1 MRRQDIP
8 SKNGC
13 GTDCPGCLDCVPK
26 RACNLSTDRNPHV
39 MTLRYE
45 RSPFIVVSMICNPN
59 WLEIRTQ
66 MPADAHWTNCMDIV
80 NRVFVQKFDAL
91 VDEIVGQRLFGPV
104 QSHVHQIELLPR
116 TLPRADMLIV
126 LGSTPL
132 TPQLIDAIVCAEVP
146 NPTTQPELHNVVSKF
161 MLHKPCDSAPNARCR
176 QYMDNGSC
184 VQRFPQKKTE
194 HTTIQGS
201 VYPQYQRRCRYA
213 VLHGDRTITDDWV
226 IPYNPGLLLQFDC
239 SMHVE
244 VAVRSHSCRRALE
257 YVSTVRF
264 RATNTMVYCSGAC
277 SLCRRHT
284 ETPNN

>member
-1 MRRQDIP
+1 
-8 SKNGC
+8 
-13 GTDCPGCLDCVPK
+13 
-26 RACNLSTDRNPHV
+26 
-39 MTLRYE
+39 MTLRFE

-80 NRVFVQKFDAL
+80 TRVFVQKFDAL
-91 VDEIVGQRLFGPV
+91 VDVIVGQRLFGPV
-104 QSHVHQIELLPR
+104 LGHVHQIELLPR
-116 TLPRADMLIV
+116 SLPRADMVIV

-161 MLHKPCDSAPNARCR
+161 MIHKPCDSAPNARCR

-194 HTTIQGS
+194 HTTTQGS
-201 VYPQYQRRCRYA
+201 VYPQYQRRCRYG
-213 VLHGDRTITDDWV
+213 VLLGDRTITDDWV

-239 SMHVE
+239 PMHVE

-284 ETPNN
+284 AHTPNN